1 MLRNAFARCLGGV
14 YAPAGNAINVSTLYN
29 VMKGDVSIP
38 PPVLAETCLTYM
50 TKEAALVAQVATLT
64 EMLTSDAK
72 LLASKDELLAQERKS
87 LAEML
92 TSDAKLLAS
101 KDELLAQERKSLA
114 EMRAT
119 DAKALAEMLAS
130 DAKLLASKDELLA
143 QERKSHYT
151 LLAQE
156 RKSHAAAIA
165 AKDDVFNLTELRW
178 LSDAKNSL
186 LLLSRVQIVLQP
198 RIMIEI
204 ALAAKYPTV
213 RSASARW
220 NKFYETHVVD
230 ASGQLLG
237 EPEKIMLAIDCTLH
251 ASAVRDDLKT
261 IFNRLSDLVH
271 NRLHISGFAAG
282 ICCGGD
288 SSGCANAIA
297 VKLLQDDLDVQAAGL
312 LTDDVLFLTPDF
324 SHTRTFKCDGTIVKP
339 DGVIVKPAKASD
351 DGTSISS

>member
-1 MLRNAFARCLGGV
+1 
-14 YAPAGNAINVSTLYN
+14 
-29 VMKGDVSIP
+29 MKGEVSVP

-50 TKEAALVAQVATLT
+50 MKEAALVAQVAALA
-64 EMLTSDAK
+64 EMRAMDAK
-72 LLASKDELLAQERKS
+72 LVAALDATLVAQVS
-87 LAEML
+87 A
-92 TSDAKLLAS
+92 
-101 KDELLAQERKSLA
+101 LA

-119 DAKALAEMLAS
+119 

-143 QERKSHYT
+143 QERKSHDT

-165 AKDDVFNLTELRW
+165 AKDDVFNLTELRL
-178 LSDAKNSL
+178 LSDAKNYL
-186 LLLSRVQIVLQP
+186 LLLSRAQIVLQP
-198 RIMIEI
+198 RIMLEI
-204 ALAAKYPTV
+204 ALAAKYPKLRNT
-213 RSASARW
+213 SARW

-237 EPEKIMLAIDCTLH
+237 EPEKIMLAIDCSLQ

-261 IFNRLSDLVH
+261 VFNRLSDSVH
-271 NRLHISGFAAG
+271 TRLRISGFAAG

-288 SSGCANAIA
+288 SAGCANAIA

-339 DGVIVKPAKASD
+339 DGVIVKPAKASA
-351 DGTSISS
+351 GPATERRQ

>member
-1 MLRNAFARCLGGV
+1 MLRNAFARCLGSV
-14 YAPAGNAINVSTLYN
+14 YAPAGTAINVSTLYG
-29 VMKGDVSIP
+29 VMKGDVSVP

-50 TKEAALVAQVATLT
+50 TKEAALVAQVA
-64 EMLTSDAK
+64 A
-72 LLASKDELLAQERKS
+72 
-87 LAEML
+87 
-92 TSDAKLLAS
+92 
-101 KDELLAQERKSLA
+101 LA

-119 DAKALAEMLAS
+119 DAKLLASDAKLLAALAEMRGTDAKLLAS

-143 QERKSHYT
+143 QERKSHDTLLAQERKSHDT

-165 AKDDVFNLTELRW
+165 AKDDVFNLTELRL
-178 LSDAKNSL
+178 LSDAKNNL
-186 LLLSRVQIVLQP
+186 LLLSRAQIILQP

-204 ALAAKYPTV
+204 ALAAKYPKLRNT
-213 RSASARW
+213 SARW

-237 EPEKIMLAIDCTLH
+237 EPEKIMLAIDCTLQ

-261 IFNRLSDLVH
+261 VFNRLSDSVH
-271 NRLHISGFAAG
+271 NRLRISGFAAG

-288 SSGCANAIA
+288 SAGCANAIA

-339 DGVIVKPAKASD
+339 DGVIVKPAKASAAASRSD
-351 DGTSISS
+351 LAR

>member
-1 MLRNAFARCLGGV
+1 MMSRLFRAPIRSAFARCLGSV
-14 YAPAGNAINVSTLYN
+14 HAPAGTAISVSTLYG
-29 VMKGDVSIP
+29 VMKGEVSVP

-50 TKEAALVAQVATLT
+50 MKEAALVAQVA
-64 EMLTSDAK
+64 A
-72 LLASKDELLAQERKS
+72 
-87 LAEML
+87 
-92 TSDAKLLAS
+92 
-101 KDELLAQERKSLA
+101 LA

-119 DAKALAEMLAS
+119 

-143 QERKSHYT
+143 QERKSHDT

-156 RKSHAAAIA
+156 RKLHAAAIA
-165 AKDDVFNLTELRW
+165 AKDDVFNLTELRL
-178 LSDAKNSL
+178 LSDAKNNL
-186 LLLSRVQIVLQP
+186 LLLSRAQIVLQP
-198 RIMIEI
+198 RIMLEI
-204 ALAAKYPTV
+204 ALAAKYPKLRNT
-213 RSASARW
+213 SARW

-237 EPEKIMLAIDCTLH
+237 EPEKIMLAIDCSLQ

-261 IFNRLSDLVH
+261 VFNRLSDSVH
-271 NRLHISGFAAG
+271 TRLRITGFAAG

-288 SSGCANAIA
+288 SAGCANAIA

-339 DGVIVKPAKASD
+339 DGVIVKPAKASAAA
-351 DGTSISS
+351 TERRQ